1 MAFRREQFFHG
12 LTPIYPS
19 LGKQIS
25 LPVFLLF
32 PLIFPF
38 SPSRAPPSSNY
49 AVIFFL
55 IVIHH
60 QVLAR
65 WKPAISRVS
74 KRDKSNLSDTIK
86 SFDARCPLLFSLF
99 FSPPSPV
106 HAYRRIYA
114 RRLKMDD
121 RRATRIR
128 FSGGEARAE
137 NRKKI
142 GRDQLRTVR
151 LSAVP
156 FLSLQRCEE

>member
-60 QVLAR
+60 QVPAR

-99 FSPPSPV
+99 FFSPLPSPRISTNLRSSV
-106 HAYRRIYA
+106 ENGRSESDADPILRR
-114 RRLKMDD
+114 RGTRGESEKD
-121 RRATRIR
+121 RSRSITYSKIIR
-128 FSGGEARAE
+128 SPISVIAE
-137 NRKKI
+137 M
-142 GRDQLRTVR
+142 
-151 LSAVP
+151 
-156 FLSLQRCEE
+156 